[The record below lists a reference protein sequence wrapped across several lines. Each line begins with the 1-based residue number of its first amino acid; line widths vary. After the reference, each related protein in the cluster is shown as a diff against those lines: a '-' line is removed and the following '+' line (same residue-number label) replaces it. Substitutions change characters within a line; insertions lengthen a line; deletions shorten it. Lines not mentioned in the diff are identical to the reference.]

1 MNGWSVGSAEQ
12 RIVKRIVWRIVT
24 RIWGIVVYVYKR
36 NRRQSITR
44 ESGQQQRNSRRS
56 QV

>member
-12 RIVKRIVWRIVT
+12 RIVKRIVWRIVI